1 MKILL
6 WLGIVLVVL
15 GLGSL
20 LRTFWAVQRF
30 NTQGVGAVAGGGG
43 PVALL
48 LLGVALLSVV
58 MVVRVILR

>member
-20 LRTFWAVQRF
+20 LRAFLAVQRMKA
-30 NTQGVGAVAGGGG
+30 QGVGAVAEGAAPIG
-43 PVALL
+43 L
-48 LLGVALLSVV
+48 
-58 MVVRVILR
+58 ILVEWRS

>member
-6 WLGIVLVVL
+6 WLGVVLVVL

-20 LRTFWAVQRF
+20 MRTFLAVQRF
-30 NTQGVGAVAGGGG
+30 KAQGVGAVAGGGG

-48 LLGVALLSVV
+48 LLGVALLVIV
-58 MVVRVILR
+58 MVVRVMRR